1 MMQALGIFGGTFDP
15 VHYGHLR
22 SALELRHQL
31 ALDAI
36 HFVPCAHPPHRE
48 LPTASAETRLRML
61 HAAVDTEQGFVVDPR
76 ELERPGPSYT
86 VDTLASFRDEFPRAS
101 LNLILGMDAF
111 LGLPAWRAWRE
122 LLDLAH
128 LVIAH
133 RPGSALPS
141 DGELGE
147 LLRDRRTRAAGDL
160 KQALAGRVH
169 IEAVTQLEISST
181 DLRAAIG
188 SGLTARYLLPDAVLQ
203 VIVET
208 GCYAV

>member
-1 MMQALGIFGGTFDP
+1 MQVLGIFGGTFDP

-22 SALELRHQL
+22 SALELMHRL
-31 ALDAI
+31 ALDEI
-36 HFVPCAHPPHRE
+36 RFVPCALPPHRE
-48 LPTASAETRLRML
+48 QPTASADARLRML
-61 HAAVDTEQGFVVDPR
+61 HAAVDAEQGFAVDAR

-101 LNLILGMDAF
+101 LSLILGMDAF

-128 LVIAH
+128 IVVAH
-133 RPGSALPS
+133 RPGSKLPS

-147 LLRDRRTRAAGDL
+147 LLRDRRTSAAADL
-160 KQALAGRVH
+160 TLTLAGRVH
-169 IEAVTQLEISST
+169 VEAVTQLEISST

-188 SGLTARYLLPDAVLQ
+188 SGLTARYLLPDEVWQ
-203 VIVET
+203 IIVET
-208 GCYAV
+208 GCYAA